1 MGQKQKPEV
10 FYKVPKPPPPP
21 SPLLHVCVLY
31 LFAEIKL
38 QATNK
43 TEKKSQCRGD
53 TYPLVNM
60 WAHLYVTC
68 LQSSP
73 QARRHIHTK
82 STHTHRDPC
91 SDIRKVSSPI
101 QAVTTMTLCPEA
113 GPVTKPVLF
122 SEFTADLLQRA
133 FIGTRPQTNCS
144 WSGKSASLLLFPSL
158 TFFQELSDVFLFVYV
173 EVSHLFPCDVSLIL
187 KATKSYW
194 RRHFLHFTNFTD
206 HI

>member
-10 FYKVPKPPPPP
+10 FYKVPKPPLPLFCMCVFFIYLLKSNSKPPT
-21 SPLLHVCVLY
+21 
-31 LFAEIKL
+31 K
-38 QATNK
+38 QK
-43 TEKKSQCRGD
+43 KKSQCRGD

-144 WSGKSASLLLFPSL
+144 SSGKSRLSSAVTESDFLPRIVRCVLICLCRGFSFISL
-158 TFFQELSDVFLFVYV
+158 
-173 EVSHLFPCDVSLIL
+173 
-187 KATKSYW
+187 
-194 RRHFLHFTNFTD
+194 
-206 HI
+206 